1 MNLNWQ
7 QAPIKTEWGNQMVV
21 ALIEIDKDHTLSIY
35 CERDQ
40 IEKVTKMLE
49 MVNRSAA

>member
-1 MNLNWQ
+1 MDLNWQ
-7 QAPIKTEWGNQMVV
+7 QAPTKTQWGSKMVE

-40 IEKVTKMLE
+40 IEKVAKMFST
-49 MVNRSAA
+49 VNQGA